1 VAGATA
7 IAGCSGQSGGGGT
20 GPVKVGVLA
29 PLNATQFGK
38 GMENSAKL
46 AADWINENDKILD
59 RDLEVVV
66 GNTELDPTTSVQ
78 AAQKLVQ
85 QDDVDFLVGNWL
97 SENMLAVQDWA
108 VDNDVI
114 YLSSGATSPKT
125 TENVS
130 NNYEKYKSY
139 FRAGALNSTFLARSE
154 VRFAEEYLKPEL
166 GWDST
171 ALFMEDLEWTR
182 ALQRVY
188 ENQLPEVGIEIENSV
203 RFSIDTNDY
212 SPIFQQVEEAGVP
225 YATTGIGV
233 TGLTPTI
240 QWADSQ
246 APFMLSGVSSQGSG
260 PTFWEQTEGKC
271 EHTSAHAL
279 SALPNLRTT
288 SVTVRFNEDY
298 VAEYGD
304 TEVSYPPYVG
314 PVTYDALLVYQ
325 DAANRAGSLDNEEL
339 IPAIE
344 ETSIRGTQGLIEFY
358 PRDHQYAHD
367 LVFGKDNVILPA
379 AQWQEEELEIIWPDD
394 VQTAELKMPSWLG

>member
-1 VAGATA
+1 
-7 IAGCSGQSGGGGT
+7 
-20 GPVKVGVLA
+20 
-29 PLNATQFGK
+29 
-38 GMENSAKL
+38 
-46 AADWINENDKILD
+46 
-59 RDLEVVV
+59 
-66 GNTELDPTTSVQ
+66 
-78 AAQKLVQ
+78 
-85 QDDVDFLVGNWL
+85 
-97 SENMLAVQDWA
+97 
-108 VDNDVI
+108 
-114 YLSSGATSPKT
+114 
-125 TENVS
+125 
-130 NNYEKYKSY
+130 
-139 FRAGALNSTFLARSE
+139 
-154 VRFAEEYLKPEL
+154 
-166 GWDST
+166 
-171 ALFMEDLEWTR
+171 
-182 ALQRVY
+182 
-188 ENQLPEVGIEIENSV
+188 
-203 RFSIDTNDY
+203 
-212 SPIFQQVEEAGVP
+212 
-225 YATTGIGV
+225 
-233 TGLTPTI
+233 
-240 QWADSQ
+240 
-246 APFMLSGVSSQGSG
+246 MLSGVSSQGSG